1 MTQKEQA
8 MFQEAQEYL
17 IGGCVASGRFNPVYG
32 QPMYL
37 SRADGPRLYDLDGN
51 AYIDYHSSAGP
62 IMFGYNNPRLKKAAN
77 EAMDMGA
84 FVFFDSKDMI
94 DLAKEYRKIS
104 PAQRSCVW

>member
-51 AYIDYHSSAGP
+51 GYIDYQS
-62 IMFGYNNPRLKKAAN
+62 FGL
-77 EAMDMGA
+77 GW
-84 FVFFDSKDMI
+84 VFQVVY
-94 DLAKEYRKIS
+94 E
-104 PAQRSCVW
+104 